1 MKSIKKKIFHF
12 LGNRLLP
19 IVINLVLLTY
29 KIQVK
34 NANVLEDYAKNGN
47 QFIAAFWHGKMLIPW
62 YFLRKF
68 NISALVSLS
77 KDGEILSRIL
87 ESWNYK
93 MIRGSSHIG
102 GKEALKL
109 LEDSINN
116 GFSVAITPDGPTGP
130 IYKMKPGTIVLA
142 KKTNKPIFLILVC
155 AEESW
160 FLKSWDKFQIP
171 KPFSKIKLEISEPI
185 SVDANLNYDETDLLI
200 KQLNERF
207 LSEQRKIEENC

>member
-1 MKSIKKKIFHF
+1 VKSIKKKILHF

-19 IVINLVLLTY
+19 IVINIVLLTY

-34 NANVLEDYAKNGN
+34 NANVLENYAKNGN

-62 YFLRKF
+62 FFLRKF
-68 NISALVSLS
+68 HISALVSLS

-87 ESWNYK
+87 ENWNYK
-93 MIRGSSHIG
+93 IIRGSSHIG

-109 LEDSINN
+109 LEESIEN

-130 IYKMKPGTIVLA
+130 IYKMKPGTVVLA
-142 KKTNKPIFLILVC
+142 KKMNKPIFLISVC
-155 AEESW
+155 AEKSW

-185 SVDANLNYDETDLLI
+185 NIDANLNYDETDLFI

-207 LSEQRKIEENC
+207 LSEQRKIDENC

>member
-1 MKSIKKKIFHF
+1 MKSIKKKILHF

-19 IVINLVLLTY
+19 IVINIVLLTY

-34 NANVLEDYAKNGN
+34 NANVLENYAKNGN

-62 YFLRKF
+62 FFLRKF
-68 NISALVSLS
+68 HISALVSLS

-87 ESWNYK
+87 ENWNYK
-93 MIRGSSHIG
+93 IIRGSSHIG

-109 LEDSINN
+109 LEESIEN

-130 IYKMKPGTIVLA
+130 IYKMKPGTVVLA
-142 KKTNKPIFLILVC
+142 KKMNKPIFLISVC
-155 AEESW
+155 AEKSW

-185 SVDANLNYDETDLLI
+185 NIDANLNYDETDLFI

-207 LSEQRKIEENC
+207 LSEQRKIDENC